1 MSQQTYFYPLFNK
14 SNTDRTN
21 LQVCYNYGKPSL
33 SQTIIM
39 KKIYLLLTFLFL
51 NLFSQN
57 AFSQKKDVLYEKL
70 DLFGDILET
79 INKEYFK
86 QINEGEVI
94 DGAINGM
101 LQSLDPYSSY
111 MSPKTFKNMNTETKG
126 EFGGLGIEV
135 TMEAG
140 LVKVISPIDDT
151 PADKAGIKSGDYIIK
166 LDNKQV
172 KGLTL
177 DEAVNTM
184 RGKSG
189 TPITLTIRRID
200 VDDPIIVK
208 IVRETIKTKSVVS
221 EVKEN
226 IGYLRLRSFNEK
238 SGDELIDKIREISK
252 SKPNITGYILDLR
265 NNPGGLLSQA
275 IKISD
280 AFLDSGEIVSTKGR
294 DPKDIKVYNS
304 KKGDEINGKPLIVL
318 INRGSASASEIV
330 AGALKD
336 HKRAIV
342 VGEKS
347 FGKGSVQSIMPLSNG
362 GGLRLTTA
370 KYYLPSGETI
380 EEIGVQPDIK
390 VEQQKDNFKINDPV
404 NDNQLIYAL
413 KLLKAS

>member
-1 MSQQTYFYPLFNK
+1 M
-14 SNTDRTN
+14 
-21 LQVCYNYGKPSL
+21 CYNYGKSSL
-33 SQTIIM
+33 PQTIIM
-39 KKIYLLLTFLFL
+39 KKISILLTFLFL
-51 NLFSQN
+51 NIFSQN
-57 AFSQKKDVLYEKL
+57 AFSQKKDALYEKL

-79 INKEYFK
+79 INNEYFK

-135 TMEAG
+135 TMEGG
-140 LVKVISPIDDT
+140 LVKVITPIDDT

-166 LDNKQV
+166 LDDKQV

-189 TPITLTIRRID
+189 TSITLTIRRIN
-200 VDDPIIVK
+200 VSEPITVK
-208 IVRETIKTKSVVS
+208 IVREIIKTKSVIS

-238 SGDELIDKIREISK
+238 SGDELIDKIKEIK
-252 SKPNITGYILDLR
+252 RNNTNITGYILDLR

-294 DPKDIKVYNS
+294 DPRDIKIYNS
-304 KKGDEINGKPLIVL
+304 KKGDETNGKPLIVL
-318 INRGSASASEIV
+318 INQGSASASEIV

-380 EEIGVQPDIK
+380 EEVGVLPDIK
-390 VEQQKDNFKINDPV
+390 VEQQKDNFKINDPI

-413 KLLKAS
+413 KLLKVS

>member
-1 MSQQTYFYPLFNK
+1 M
-14 SNTDRTN
+14 
-21 LQVCYNYGKPSL
+21 CYNYDKSSL
-33 SQTIIM
+33 PQTIIM
-39 KKIYLLLTFLFL
+39 KKISILLTFLFL
-51 NLFSQN
+51 NIFSQN
-57 AFSQKKDVLYEKL
+57 AFSQKKDALYEKL

-79 INKEYFK
+79 INNEYFK

-135 TMEAG
+135 TMEGG
-140 LVKVISPIDDT
+140 LVKVITPIDDT

-166 LDNKQV
+166 LDDKQV

-189 TPITLTIRRID
+189 TSITLTIRRIN
-200 VDDPIIVK
+200 VSEPITVK
-208 IVRETIKTKSVVS
+208 IVREIIKTKSVIS

-238 SGDELIDKIREISK
+238 SGDELIDKIKEIK
-252 SKPNITGYILDLR
+252 RNNTNITGYILDLR

-294 DPKDIKVYNS
+294 DPRDIKIYNS
-304 KKGDEINGKPLIVL
+304 KKGDETNGKPLIVL
-318 INRGSASASEIV
+318 INQGSASASEIV

-342 VGEKS
+342 IGEKS

-380 EEIGVQPDIK
+380 EEIGVLPDIK
-390 VEQQKDNFKINDPV
+390 VEQQKDNFKINDPI

-413 KLLKAS
+413 KLLKVS

>member
-1 MSQQTYFYPLFNK
+1 
-14 SNTDRTN
+14 
-21 LQVCYNYGKPSL
+21 
-33 SQTIIM
+33 M
-39 KKIYLLLTFLFL
+39 KKIYILLTFLII
-51 NLFSQN
+51 FSQN

-79 INKEYFK
+79 INNEYFK
-86 QINEGEVI
+86 QINEGEAI

-135 TMEAG
+135 TMEGG
-140 LVKVISPIDDT
+140 LVKVITPIDDT

-166 LDNKQV
+166 LDDKQV
-172 KGLTL
+172 KGITL

-189 TPITLTIRRID
+189 TSITLTIRR
-200 VDDPIIVK
+200 VNVNEPITVK
-208 IVRETIKTKSVVS
+208 IVREVIKTKSVIS

-238 SGDELIDKIREISK
+238 SGDELIDKIKEIKRSNT
-252 SKPNITGYILDLR
+252 NISGYILDLR

-294 DPKDIKVYNS
+294 DPRDIKVYNS

-318 INRGSASASEIV
+318 INQGSASASEIV

-380 EEIGVQPDIK
+380 EEIGVLPDIK
-390 VEQQKDNFKINDPV
+390 VEQQKDNFKINDSI

-413 KLLKAS
+413 KLLKVS

>member
-1 MSQQTYFYPLFNK
+1 
-14 SNTDRTN
+14 
-21 LQVCYNYGKPSL
+21 
-33 SQTIIM
+33 M
-39 KKIYLLLTFLFL
+39 KKIYFLLTFLFL

-57 AFSQKKDVLYEKL
+57 VFSQKKDVLYEKL

-86 QINEGEVI
+86 QINESEVI

-111 MSPKTFKNMNTETKG
+111 MSPKTFKAMNTETKG

-252 SKPNITGYILDLR
+252 NKPNMTGYILDLR

-318 INRGSASASEIV
+318 INKGSASASEIV

-336 HKRAIV
+336 HKRAII

-380 EEIGVQPDIK
+380 EDVGVQPDIK
-390 VEQQKDNFKINDPV
+390 VEQQKDNFKINDPI

>member
-1 MSQQTYFYPLFNK
+1 
-14 SNTDRTN
+14 
-21 LQVCYNYGKPSL
+21 
-33 SQTIIM
+33 M
-39 KKIYLLLTFLFL
+39 KKIYILLTFLFL
-51 NLFSQN
+51 NILSQN

-70 DLFGDILET
+70 DLFADILET
-79 INKEYFK
+79 INNEYFK
-86 QINEGEVI
+86 QINEGEAI

-135 TMEAG
+135 TMEGG
-140 LVKVISPIDDT
+140 LVKVITPIDDT

-166 LDNKQV
+166 LDDKQV

-189 TPITLTIRRID
+189 TAITLTIRRLNINE
-200 VDDPIIVK
+200 PITVK
-208 IVRETIKTKSVVS
+208 IVREVIKTKSVIS

-238 SGDELIDKIREISK
+238 SGDELIDKIKEIKRSNT
-252 SKPNITGYILDLR
+252 NITGYILDLR

-294 DPKDIKVYNS
+294 DLRDIKVYNS

-318 INRGSASASEIV
+318 INQGSASASEIV

-380 EEIGVQPDIK
+380 EEIGVLPDIK
-390 VEQQKDNFKINDPV
+390 VEQQKDNFKINDSI

-413 KLLKAS
+413 KLLKVS

>member
-1 MSQQTYFYPLFNK
+1 
-14 SNTDRTN
+14 
-21 LQVCYNYGKPSL
+21 
-33 SQTIIM
+33 M
-39 KKIYLLLTFLFL
+39 KKIYILLTFLFL
-51 NLFSQN
+51 IVFSQN
-57 AFSQKKDVLYEKL
+57 AFSQKKDALYEKL

-79 INKEYFK
+79 INNEYFK
-86 QINEGEVI
+86 QINEGEAI

-135 TMEAG
+135 TMEGG
-140 LVKVISPIDDT
+140 LVKVITPIDDT

-166 LDNKQV
+166 LDDKQV
-172 KGLTL
+172 KGITL

-189 TPITLTIRRID
+189 TSITLTIRR
-200 VDDPIIVK
+200 VNVNEPITVK
-208 IVRETIKTKSVVS
+208 IVREVIKTKSVIS

-238 SGDELIDKIREISK
+238 SGEELIDKIKEIK
-252 SKPNITGYILDLR
+252 RNNTNISGYILDLR

-294 DPKDIKVYNS
+294 DPRDIKVYNS

-318 INRGSASASEIV
+318 INQGSASASEIV

-380 EEIGVQPDIK
+380 EEIGVLPDIK
-390 VEQQKDNFKINDPV
+390 VEQQKDNFKLNDSI

-413 KLLKAS
+413 KLLKVS

>member
-1 MSQQTYFYPLFNK
+1 
-14 SNTDRTN
+14 
-21 LQVCYNYGKPSL
+21 
-33 SQTIIM
+33 M
-39 KKIYLLLTFLFL
+39 KKIYLLLTLLFL
-51 NLFSQN
+51 NLLSQN

-101 LQSLDPYSSY
+101 LLSLDPYSSY

-151 PADKAGIKSGDYIIK
+151 PADRAGIKSGDYIIK

-238 SGDELIDKIREISK
+238 SGDELIDKIREISRN
-252 SKPNITGYILDLR
+252 KPNVTGYILDLR

-318 INRGSASASEIV
+318 INKGSASASEIV

-342 VGEKS
+342 IGEKS

-390 VEQQKDNFKINDPV
+390 VEQQKDNFKINDPT

>member
-1 MSQQTYFYPLFNK
+1 
-14 SNTDRTN
+14 
-21 LQVCYNYGKPSL
+21 
-33 SQTIIM
+33 M
-39 KKIYLLLTFLFL
+39 KKIYFLLTFLFL

-57 AFSQKKDVLYEKL
+57 VFSQKKDVLYEKL

-111 MSPKTFKNMNTETKG
+111 MSPKTFKAMNTETKG

-208 IVRETIKTKSVVS
+208 IVRETIKTKSVVF

-252 SKPNITGYILDLR
+252 NKPNMTGYILDLR

-318 INRGSASASEIV
+318 INKGSASASEIV

-336 HKRAIV
+336 HKRAII

-380 EEIGVQPDIK
+380 EDVGVQPDIK

>member
-1 MSQQTYFYPLFNK
+1 
-14 SNTDRTN
+14 
-21 LQVCYNYGKPSL
+21 
-33 SQTIIM
+33 M
-39 KKIYLLLTFLFL
+39 KKIYILLTFLFL
-51 NLFSQN
+51 IIFSQN
-57 AFSQKKDVLYEKL
+57 TFSQKKDVLYEKL

-79 INKEYFK
+79 INNEYFK
-86 QINEGEVI
+86 QINEGEAI

-111 MSPKTFKNMNTETKG
+111 MNPKTFKNMNTETKG

-135 TMEAG
+135 TMEGG
-140 LVKVISPIDDT
+140 LVKVITPIDDT

-166 LDNKQV
+166 LDDKQV
-172 KGLTL
+172 KGITL

-189 TPITLTIRRID
+189 TSITLTIRR
-200 VDDPIIVK
+200 VNVNEPITVK
-208 IVRETIKTKSVVS
+208 IVREVIKTKSVIS

-238 SGDELIDKIREISK
+238 SGDELIDKIKEIKRSNT
-252 SKPNITGYILDLR
+252 NISGYILDLR

-294 DPKDIKVYNS
+294 DPRDIKVYNS

-318 INRGSASASEIV
+318 INQGSASASEIV

-380 EEIGVQPDIK
+380 EEIGVLPDIK
-390 VEQQKDNFKINDPV
+390 VEQQKDNFKLNDSI

-413 KLLKAS
+413 KLLKVS

>member
-1 MSQQTYFYPLFNK
+1 
-14 SNTDRTN
+14 
-21 LQVCYNYGKPSL
+21 
-33 SQTIIM
+33 M
-39 KKIYLLLTFLFL
+39 KKIYLLLTLLFL
-51 NLFSQN
+51 NLLSQN

-151 PADKAGIKSGDYIIK
+151 PADRAGIKSGDYIIK

-238 SGDELIDKIREISK
+238 SGDELIDKIRDISRN
-252 SKPNITGYILDLR
+252 KPNITGYILDLR

-318 INRGSASASEIV
+318 INKGSASASEIV

-342 VGEKS
+342 LGEKS

-390 VEQQKDNFKINDPV
+390 VEQQKDNFKINDPI

>member
-1 MSQQTYFYPLFNK
+1 
-14 SNTDRTN
+14 
-21 LQVCYNYGKPSL
+21 
-33 SQTIIM
+33 M
-39 KKIYLLLTFLFL
+39 KKIYFLLTFLFL

-57 AFSQKKDVLYEKL
+57 VFSQKKDVLYEKL
-70 DLFGDILET
+70 DLFGDILEI

-111 MSPKTFKNMNTETKG
+111 MSPKTFKAMNTETKG

-252 SKPNITGYILDLR
+252 NKPNMTGYILDLR

-318 INRGSASASEIV
+318 INKGSASASEIV

-336 HKRAIV
+336 HKRAII

-380 EEIGVQPDIK
+380 EDVGVQPDIK
-390 VEQQKDNFKINDPV
+390 VEQQKDNFKINDPT